1 MGAARSKEPRSVS
14 MDNPSPAGVIDV
26 SDDVVERLKLGIS
39 RQAKDSGKMKTTGI
53 SAAKEVPVSV
63 ADAPAVQRQPAVVY
77 QNPPPVVYSGPAG
90 FTITAADIRRQK
102 DIELQQNDAMWRQRM
117 SQLEQNL
124 KKTNTIMEAEYSS
137 AVEDVRKRF
146 ASAPAT
152 LQPPPC
158 QDLKAQ
164 IIACYRANPGETLKC
179 AEQVAAF
186 RNCVNAH
193 RVKTLDEED
202 PKGKTTVSKTSTA
215 KAA

>member
-39 RQAKDSGKMKTTGI
+39 RQAKDSGKTKTTGI

-202 PKGKTTVSKTSTA
+202 PKGKATVSKTSTA

>member
-39 RQAKDSGKMKTTGI
+39 RQAKDSKTKTTDI
-53 SAAKEVPVSV
+53 SAAKEVPVPA

-77 QNPPPVVYSGPAG
+77 QNPPPVYSGPAG

-117 SQLEQNL
+117 SQLEQSL

-202 PKGKTTVSKTSTA
+202 PKGKATVSKASTA

>member
-39 RQAKDSGKMKTTGI
+39 RQAKDSKTKTTDF
-53 SAAKEVPVSV
+53 SAAKEVPVSA
-63 ADAPAVQRQPAVVY
+63 ADAPAVQRQPTVVY

-102 DIELQQNDAMWRQRM
+102 DIEIQQNDAMWRQRM

-158 QDLKAQ
+158 QELKAQ

-202 PKGKTTVSKTSTA
+202 PKGKATVSKASTA

>member
-39 RQAKDSGKMKTTGI
+39 RQAKDSKTKTTDF
-53 SAAKEVPVSV
+53 SAAKEVPVSA

-102 DIELQQNDAMWRQRM
+102 DIEIQQNDAMWRQRM

-158 QDLKAQ
+158 QELKAQ

-202 PKGKTTVSKTSTA
+202 PKGKATVSKASTA

>member
-1 MGAARSKEPRSVS
+1 MIFKS
-14 MDNPSPAGVIDV
+14 
-26 SDDVVERLKLGIS
+26 L
-39 RQAKDSGKMKTTGI
+39 AKDSKTKTTDF
-53 SAAKEVPVSV
+53 SAAKEVPVSA

-102 DIELQQNDAMWRQRM
+102 DIEIQQNDAMWRQRM

-158 QDLKAQ
+158 QELKAQ

-202 PKGKTTVSKTSTA
+202 PKGKATVSKASTA